1 MKLKYFGEINENEVS
16 NFSPLITG
24 LLQSAEKKYDDY
36 MIEDGTHYTIFSAL
50 SNEHDEAH
58 VHSKIIFFLLTRE
71 AHSDGHDDFL
81 KLFLRKLGI
90 SENLI
95 QDKWTPFREKYFDN
109 GRIDFVIESKRF
121 CIAIEMKIDAKD
133 SSRQLERYEE
143 FCKKR
148 KKEYLI
154 FYLTLDGRKPTKN
167 SIGNMNIEKLRLI
180 SFKKEIDEWLCECL
194 KYVNPLGYKHSFLM
208 QYSGVVKHISKGDD
222 KISMKE
228 YITNA
233 ATAKAALIIFSGFME
248 KMENVLINFMTE
260 LKNII
265 VRETGLPTYLDQTS
279 LEQFYSSS
287 GNTWP
292 GSYTEIDSIKNRQ
305 NEYCFVLKLEIEH
318 SLYACLGFVKKD
330 KKGNYEWQEL
340 ADMKKKQP
348 DFYNKWINRTE
359 NLHLLNTKRSSRS
372 VWFYLNNSNGEII
385 NFKEYSIS
393 AIELIDES
401 HIQSEYIGDNLVQQV
416 LNKLI
421 EQRNDTK

>member
-1 MKLKYFGEINENEVS
+1 MKLKYYDGINENEVFQL
-16 NFSPLITG
+16 NPIITQ
-24 LLQSAEKKYDDY
+24 LLQSAEKKYNDY
-36 MIEDGTHYTIFSAL
+36 LIEDGTYYTIFSAL
-50 SNEHDEAH
+50 GNEHDEAH
-58 VHSKIIFFLLTRE
+58 VHSKIIFYLLTRE
-71 AHSDGHDDFL
+71 HCPDGHDDFL
-81 KLFLRKLGI
+81 KLFLRELGI
-90 SENLI
+90 SEDYI

-143 FCKKR
+143 FCQKRNKK
-148 KKEYLI
+148 YLI
-154 FYLTLDGRKPTKN
+154 YYLTLDGREPTKN

-180 SFKKEIDEWLCECL
+180 SLKKEINDWLCECL
-194 KYVNPLGYKHSFLM
+194 KCVNPLGYKYSFLM
-208 QYSGVVKHISKGDD
+208 QYSGVVKYISKGDD
-222 KISMKE
+222 TISMKE

-233 ATAKAALIIFSGFME
+233 TTAKAALIIFSGFME
-248 KMENVLINFMTE
+248 KMEDVLINFMTE

-292 GSYTEIDSIKNRQ
+292 GSYTEIDSIKNKQ

-330 KKGNYEWQEL
+330 KTGNYEWQEL

-348 DFYNKWINRTE
+348 DFYNKWINRVE
-359 NLHLLNTKRSSRS
+359 NLHLLNTKRSPRS

-385 NFKEYSIS
+385 NFKDYSIS

-401 HIQSEYIGDNLVQQV
+401 NIQSEYIGNNLVQQI

-421 EQRNDTK
+421 EQRDNM